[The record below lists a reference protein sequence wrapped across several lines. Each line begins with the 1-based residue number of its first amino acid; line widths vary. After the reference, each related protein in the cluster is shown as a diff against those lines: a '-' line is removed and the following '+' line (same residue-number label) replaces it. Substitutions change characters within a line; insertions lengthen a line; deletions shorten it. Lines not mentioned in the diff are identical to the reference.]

1 MPNERAQGTVVSFP
15 GSANSIQFTSSEVY
29 SLPSLFARW
38 ERQHLLGLGK
48 QWEASGR
55 HSSPSLLSRWR
66 ALRFLLPFG
75 EGEGVGVRCF
85 LSTPHSPSE
94 LSRHE

>member
-29 SLPSLFARW
+29 SLPSLSVRW
-38 ERQHLLGLGK
+38 ERQHLWG
-48 QWEASGR
+48 WEAMGGER
-55 HSSPSLLSRWR
+55 GTQSLLSSVPLEGLKVPAAFRGGR
-66 ALRFLLPFG
+66 RGGGSLLP
-75 EGEGVGVRCF
+75 
-85 LSTPHSPSE
+85 LHPPLASE

>member
-1 MPNERAQGTVVSFP
+1 MVSFA

-29 SLPSLFARW
+29 SLPSLSVRW

-55 HSSPSLLSRWR
+55 HSPSSLLSHWR

-75 EGEGVGVRCF
+75 EGEEVGVRCF
-85 LSTPHSPSE
+85 LSTPHSPSK